1 MQSVTIL
8 RLLWRRRLAV
18 ALVAVIAV
26 LSGWAL
32 TYRMSLP
39 PERRSYTVGVAT
51 ASILVDT
58 PKSQVVEVSPKGSD
72 GLGARAMVL
81 ANLMVD
87 GEIKAAIARRT
98 GLPQQ
103 RLISASPASDTSNPT
118 PLTAL
123 DYGYTTSVATTS
135 ELTTLPIIR
144 VRAQAPTVER
154 AIQLANDVVAGLG
167 DYLDSK
173 AADETVS
180 DARRLRVRPLGTPQG
195 QVSTRGPSSI
205 MGILVGIVVF
215 IAGCAIIVAI
225 TALVRGWRAAAARE
239 QVSASPDDVLEAISE
254 EEMLEQQGWFVR
266 RYGSA
271 TEARV
276 S

>member
-1 MQSVTIL
+1 VQSVTIL

>member
-1 MQSVTIL
+1 VQSVTIL

-98 GLPQQ
+98 GLPPQ

-144 VRAQAPTVER
+144 VRAQAPTVQR

-167 DYLDSK
+167 EYLDSK

-205 MGILVGIVVF
+205 MGILVGIVVL